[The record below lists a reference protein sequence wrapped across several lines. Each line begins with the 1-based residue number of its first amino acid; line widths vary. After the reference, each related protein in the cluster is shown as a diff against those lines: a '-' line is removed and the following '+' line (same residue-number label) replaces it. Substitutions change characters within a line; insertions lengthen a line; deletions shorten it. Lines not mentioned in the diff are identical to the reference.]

1 MVLDALINI
10 MYYINGIVWGLPA
23 IIILLGTGLTLTILL
38 GFIQI
43 RYFGTIVRNMRWKG
57 RRKSGE
63 VHPFKI
69 WAAVMGAT
77 VGVGN
82 IAGVSTAV
90 ALGGPGA
97 LFWMF
102 LTGLFGMALK
112 AVEVTLGIKYRK
124 VKADGT
130 VVEGGTPYYIRQ
142 VPIIGGMLAVL
153 FALFAFISAFGI
165 GNMVQASNV
174 AYGAVFLAES
184 YGLNVTLAK
193 WLVGFVL
200 FILVAL
206 VILGGIRR
214 IAEVSN
220 YLVPF
225 LTAWYILAGIGL
237 WIMFAGNFI
246 EAIITILRG
255 AFTPIEVAKTTVSM
269 AGSPEAAVG
278 GVLGWTTYEAIRYG
292 VARGL
297 FSNEAGLGS
306 APNAYAYGESDHPG
320 RQGFYGMFEVFMDTL
335 VICMITG
342 ISVIITGA
350 YTTGLTGA
358 PLAMEAFSRGYG
370 FLAPLIIGV
379 ALILFAFTTLLTWA
393 WYGEVNWI
401 YFWCKV
407 LKLPEKPMRLI
418 WRVLWVIPIIPA
430 AVLAEEYFKTIWDFS
445 DTANGLMAIPNLIAV
460 IVLAPVAVKLLA
472 DFASRYKE
480 LSKE

>member
-1 MVLDALINI
+1 MVLDTLINI
-10 MYYINGIVWGLPA
+10 INYINGIVWGLPA
-23 IIILLGTGLTLTILL
+23 IIVLLGTGLTLTILL
-38 GFIQI
+38 GAMQV
-43 RYFGTIVRNMRWKG
+43 RYFGTALRNMMWKG
-57 RRKSGE
+57 RKGSGE

-77 VGVGN
+77 VGIGN
-82 IAGVSTAV
+82 IAGVGTAV

-112 AVEVTLGIKYRK
+112 AVEVTLGVKFRK
-124 VKADGT
+124 VRADGT

-142 VPIIGGMLAVL
+142 VPLVGGILAVL

-174 AYGAVFLAES
+174 AFGAAHLAES
-184 YGLNVTLAK
+184 YGLNVEAAK
-193 WLVGFVL
+193 WLTGIVI

-206 VILGGIRR
+206 VVLGGIRR
-214 IAEVSN
+214 IAEVAG

-225 LTAWYILAGIGL
+225 MGAWYILAGLGL
-237 WIMFAGNFI
+237 WLMFAGNFI
-246 EAIITILRG
+246 DAIAAIIKG
-255 AFTPIEVAKTTVSM
+255 AFAPMEVAKTAASM
-269 AGSPEAAVG
+269 AGSPEAAAG
-278 GVLGWTTYEAIRYG
+278 GIIGWTTYEAIRYG

-342 ISVIITGA
+342 VSVVITGA

-370 FLAPLIIGV
+370 ALAPLLVGV
-379 ALILFAFTTLLTWA
+379 ALILFALTTLLTWA
-393 WYGEVNWI
+393 WYGEVNWV
-401 YFWCKV
+401 YFWCKI
-407 LKLPEKPMRLI
+407 LKFPEQPMRLI
-418 WRVLWVIPIIPA
+418 WRILWVIPIIPA
-430 AVLAEEYFKTIWDFS
+430 AVMARDYFVVFWDFS
-445 DTANGLMAIPNLIAV
+445 DTMNGLMAIPNLIAV
-460 IVLAPVAVKLLA
+460 IVLAPIAITLLR
-472 DFASRYKE
+472 DFAIRYKE
-480 LSKE
+480 LSRE

>member
-1 MVLDALINI
+1 MVLDALIDF
-10 MYYINGIVWGLPA
+10 MYFVNGLVWGLPA
-23 IIILLGTGLTLTILL
+23 IIVLLGTGLALTLLL
-38 GFIQI
+38 GFMQV

-57 RRKSGE
+57 RRGGGE

-112 AVEVTLGIKYRK
+112 AVEVTLGIKYRR
-124 VKADGT
+124 VRPDGK

-142 VPIIGGMLAVL
+142 VPFIGPILATL
-153 FALFAFISAFGI
+153 FALFAFIAAPGI
-165 GNMVQASNV
+165 GNMVQSSNV
-174 AYGAVFLAES
+174 AFGASFVAES
-184 YGLNVTLAK
+184 YGFDPTIAK
-193 WLVGFVL
+193 WLVGIVL
-200 FILVAL
+200 TILTAL
-206 VILGGIRR
+206 VVLGGIRR
-214 IAEVSN
+214 IAEAAT

-225 LTAWYILAGIGL
+225 MATWYILAGLGVWL
-237 WIMFAGNFI
+237 MFAGNFLDTL
-246 EAIITILRG
+246 ITIIRG
-255 AFTPIEVAKTTVSM
+255 AFTPLEVAKTAASM
-269 AGSPEAAVG
+269 AGSPEAAAG
-278 GVLGWTTYEAIRYG
+278 GILGWTTYEAIRYG

-342 ISVIITGA
+342 ISVTITGA

-358 PLAMEAFSRGYG
+358 PLAMEAFSRAYG
-370 FLAPLIIGV
+370 PLAPLIIGV
-379 ALILFAFTTLLTWA
+379 ALILFAYTTLLTWA
-393 WYGEVNWI
+393 WYGEVNWV

-407 LKLPEKPMRLI
+407 LKLPEEPMRWI
-418 WRVLWVIPIIPA
+418 WRIIWVILILPA
-430 AVLAEEYFKTIWDFS
+430 AVLAKDYFVVFWDFA
-445 DTANGLMAIPNLIAV
+445 DTANGLMMIPNLIAV
-460 IVLAPVAVKLLA
+460 IVLAPVAIALLA
-472 DFASRYKE
+472 DFARRYKE
-480 LSKE
+480 LSS

>member
-1 MVLDALINI
+1 MVVDTLLDFMYTINSL
-10 MYYINGIVWGLPA
+10 VWGLPA
-23 IIILLGTGLTLTILL
+23 IIILLGTGLALTLLL
-38 GFIQI
+38 GFMQI
-43 RYFGTIVRNMRWKG
+43 RYFGIVLRNMLWKG
-57 RRKSGE
+57 RRGGGE

-112 AVEVTLGIKYRK
+112 AVEVTLGVKYRRLR
-124 VKADGT
+124 ADGS

-142 VPIIGGMLAVL
+142 VPIIGGILAAL
-153 FALFAFISAFGI
+153 FALFAFIAAPGI
-165 GNMVQASNV
+165 GNMVQSSNV
-174 AYGAVFLAES
+174 AFGAAFIAES
-184 YGLNVTLAK
+184 YGLNVDLAK
-193 WLVGFVL
+193 LLTGL
-200 FILVAL
+200 ILTILTAL
-206 VILGGIRR
+206 VVLGGIRR
-214 IAEVSN
+214 IAELAS

-225 LTAWYILAGIGL
+225 MAAWYIIFGLGIWL
-237 WIMFAGNFI
+237 MFAGNFLD
-246 EAIITILRG
+246 TLVLILRG
-255 AFTPIEVAKTTVSM
+255 ALAPLEVARTATSM
-269 AGSPEAAVG
+269 AGSPEAVAG
-278 GVLGWTTYEAIRYG
+278 GVIGWTTYEAIRYG

-342 ISVIITGA
+342 VSVVITGA

-358 PLAMEAFSRGYG
+358 PLAMEAFSRAYG
-370 FLAPLIIGV
+370 GLAPLILGI
-379 ALILFAFTTLLTWA
+379 ALMLFAYTTLLTWA
-393 WYGEVNWI
+393 WYGEVNWV

-407 LKLPEKPMRLI
+407 LRLPEQPMRWI
-418 WRVLWVIPIIPA
+418 WRIIWVILILPA
-430 AVLAEEYFKTIWDFS
+430 AILSSDYFVVFWDFA
-445 DTANGLMAIPNLIAV
+445 DTANGLMMIPNLVAV
-460 IVLAPVAVKLLA
+460 IVLAPIAIALLS
-472 DFASRYKE
+472 DFARRYSE
-480 LSKE
+480 ITRG

>member
-1 MVLDALINI
+1 MVVLDTLINI
-10 MYYINGIVWGLPA
+10 MYFINGLVWGLPA
-23 IIILLGTGLTLTILL
+23 IIVLLGTGLTLTILL
-38 GFIQI
+38 GFMQI

-57 RRKSGE
+57 RKGGGE

-112 AVEVTLGIKYRK
+112 AAEVTLGMKFRK
-124 VKADGT
+124 VRADGT

-142 VPIIGGMLAVL
+142 VPLVGPILAAL
-153 FALFAFISAFGI
+153 FALFAFIAAPGI
-165 GNMVQASNV
+165 GNMVQSSNV
-174 AYGAVFLAES
+174 AYGASFIAES
-184 YGLNVTLAK
+184 YGFDPGLAK
-193 WLVGFVL
+193 LVVGIVL
-200 FILVAL
+200 TVLVAL
-206 VILGGIRR
+206 VVLGGIRR
-214 IAEVSN
+214 IAEVAT

-225 LTAWYILAGIGL
+225 MATWYILAGLGL
-237 WIMFAGNFI
+237 WLMFAGNFVD
-246 EAIITILRG
+246 AILTILRG
-255 AFTPIEVAKTTVSM
+255 AFAPLEVAKTAASM
-269 AGSPEAAVG
+269 AGSPEAAAG
-278 GVLGWTTYEAIRYG
+278 GILGWTTYEAIRYG

-342 ISVIITGA
+342 ISVTITGA

-370 FLAPLIIGV
+370 SLAPLIIGV
-379 ALILFAFTTLLTWA
+379 ALMLFALTTLLTWA
-393 WYGEVNWI
+393 WYGEVNWV

-407 LKLPEKPMRLI
+407 LKLPETPMRWI
-418 WRVLWVIPIIPA
+418 WRVIWVILILPA
-430 AVLAEEYFKTIWDFS
+430 AVLAEDYFRIFWDFA
-445 DTANGLMAIPNLIAV
+445 DTANGLMMIPNLIAV
-460 IVLAPVAVKLLA
+460 IVLAPIAISLLA
-472 DFASRYKE
+472 DFARRYKE
-480 LSKE
+480 LSS

>member
-1 MVLDALINI
+1 MVLDTLINI

-23 IIILLGTGLTLTILL
+23 IIILLGTGLALTILL
-38 GFIQI
+38 GAMQI
-43 RYFGTIVRNMRWKG
+43 RYFGTAVRNMLWKG
-57 RRKSGE
+57 RKGGGE

-69 WAAVMGAT
+69 WVAVMGAT
-77 VGVGN
+77 VGIGN
-82 IAGVSTAV
+82 VAGVSTAV

-102 LTGLFGMALK
+102 LTGLFGMAVK
-112 AVEVTLGIKYRK
+112 AGEVTLGMKFRK

-130 VVEGGTPYYIRQ
+130 VVEGGTPYYIRE
-142 VPIIGGMLAVL
+142 VPIVGGILAVL
-153 FALFAFISAFGI
+153 FAIFAFISAFGI

-174 AYGAVFLAES
+174 AYGAAHLAES
-184 YGLNVTLAK
+184 YGFDATIAK
-193 WLVGFVL
+193 WLTGIILFV
-200 FILVAL
+200 FTAL

-214 IAEVSN
+214 IAEAAT

-225 LTAWYILAGIGL
+225 MVVWYILAGIGL

-246 EAIITILRG
+246 DAIATIIKG
-255 AFTPIEVAKTTVSM
+255 AFMPIEAVKTGASM
-269 AGSPEAAVG
+269 AGSPEAAAG
-278 GVLGWTTYEAIRYG
+278 GILGWTTYEAIRYG

-342 ISVIITGA
+342 ISVVITGA

-358 PLAMEAFSRGYG
+358 PLAFEAFSRGYG
-370 FLAPLIIGV
+370 GLAPLLVGV
-379 ALILFAFTTLLTWA
+379 ALMLFAFTTLLTWA
-393 WYGEVNWI
+393 WYGEVNWV
-401 YFWCKV
+401 YFWSKI
-407 LKLPEKPMRLI
+407 LKLPEKPVRLV

-430 AVLAEEYFKTIWDFS
+430 AVLAREYFEIFWDFS
-445 DTANGLMAIPNLIAV
+445 DTMNGLMAIPNLIAV
-460 IVLAPVAVKLLA
+460 IVLAPIIIALLRDFAVK
-472 DFASRYKE
+472 YKE
-480 LSKE
+480 LTKG